1 MTSVFLNPGVKH
13 LCGAAYAPALALVL
27 GYYSVHTSPQT
38 LIAGERRIDEIRTRL
53 QREGRL

>member
-1 MTSVFLNPGVKH
+1 
-13 LCGAAYAPALALVL
+13 
-27 GYYSVHTSPQT
+27 VHTSPQT